1 MLSGLTLKLLIHLLL
16 MYLFVLIIV
25 KLCRMNNSDMI
36 LALYITM
43 LTIAYYF
50 FNIMFML
57 ENLADTIKQ

>member
-25 KLCRMNNSDMI
+25 KICRTNNSDMI
-36 LALYITM
+36 LALYIM
-43 LTIAYYF
+43 LITIAYYF

-57 ENLADTIKQ
+57 ENLVDTIKQ

>member
-25 KLCRMNNSDMI
+25 KICRMNNSDMI